1 MKIKRFH
8 GKDMRSTIRKV
19 REQLGA
25 DAVILSNR
33 RAIDGVEIVAAI
45 DYDETLL
52 EAQLAATETTQ
63 PVQKSETTNTDNL
76 IPVLKTE
83 SANLKDKQGGDG
95 LPDVYSKAA
104 LNRRMQQEPLTR
116 SSSTSYN
123 STYNSVP
130 EFTIPEIDEDDFTP
144 EITTR
149 IETPAETES
158 REAPFISDVYT
169 ASQAKTVAQPTAHIW
184 AEDPSILAMQDELK
198 SLRGLLVNQ
207 LSGLAWGQET
217 RYHPLRAR
225 LLQRL
230 LALGLSPTL
239 ARKTAAECDEKA
251 EIEKNWRHA
260 LARIA
265 KKLPIVEHDVLE
277 QGGIVALVG
286 ATGVGKTTTIAK
298 LAARYT
304 LQHGPQKVLLITTDN
319 NRVAAHEQL
328 RSYARILGVPMRVAG
343 DAETLKSL
351 IHGFADRGLILID
364 TAGMSQRDM
373 QLSEQL
379 SMITEGAKGGE
390 REVKIYL
397 TLAANSQRRVLED
410 VAQAFNK
417 IPLAGA
423 VLTKLDE
430 TTSLGG
436 ALSVTIEQGLP
447 VAWFSDGQ
455 QVPEDLH
462 RARPHSLV
470 SRSVSIMQNLSSP
483 DQNDPVS
490 LTVGG
495 MLVNANG

>member
-8 GKDMRSTIRKV
+8 AKDMRSTIRKV

-33 RAIDGVEIVAAI
+33 RVADGVEIIAAI

-52 EAQLAATETTQ
+52 EAQASAMQGFETRNS
-63 PVQKSETTNTDNL
+63 VDSDAVVEEKMESELSTNSD
-76 IPVLKTE
+76 
-83 SANLKDKQGGDG
+83 GDE
-95 LPDVYSKAA
+95 LPDVYSEAA
-104 LNRRMQQEPLTR
+104 LNRRFAQKQNHKLDDAPR
-116 SSSTSYN
+116 A
-123 STYNSVP
+123 
-130 EFTIPEIDEDDFTP
+130 EFDIDSFSIPELDDDDALTLSAAAKMKTAVR
-144 EITTR
+144 E
-149 IETPAETES
+149 EAES
-158 REAPFISDVYT
+158 DVREAPFISET
-169 ASQAKTVAQPTAHIW
+169 FSASQEKVKTPSSAHIW

-230 LALGLSPTL
+230 LALGLSPAL
-239 ARKTAAECDEKA
+239 ARKTAAHCDENT

-265 KKLPIVEHDVLE
+265 KNLSNVEQDVLE

-343 DAETLKSL
+343 DAQTLKSL
-351 IHGFADRGLILID
+351 IHSFSDKELILID

-373 QLSEQL
+373 QLSQKL
-379 SMITEGAKGGE
+379 SMITEGARGGG
-390 REVKIYL
+390 REVQIYL

-410 VAQAFNK
+410 VAQAFSK

-436 ALSVTIEQGLP
+436 ALSVTIEQALP

-470 SRSVSIMQNLSSP
+470 SRSVSIMQNLTSST
-483 DQNDPVS
+483 DDEPVS

>member
-8 GKDMRSTIRKV
+8 AKDMRSTIRKV

-33 RAIDGVEIVAAI
+33 RAADGVEIIAAI
-45 DYDETLL
+45 DYDESLL
-52 EAQLAATETTQ
+52 DTQLPTEKMVEHAVTAATATSS
-63 PVQKSETTNTDNL
+63 PA
-76 IPVLKTE
+76 TE
-83 SANLKDKQGGDG
+83 SVLTPSHTAKTQNTRGDD
-95 LPDVYSKAA
+95 LPDVYSEAA
-104 LNRRMQQEPLTR
+104 LNSRLKRQPEHR
-116 SSSTSYN
+116 SETVVADSD
-123 STYNSVP
+123 
-130 EFTIPEIDEDDFTP
+130 FTIPELDDEIKLQGSASSEDSFT
-144 EITTR
+144 
-149 IETPAETES
+149 
-158 REAPFISDVYT
+158 REAPFISET
-169 ASQAKTVAQPTAHIW
+169 LAARETQAAATTNAHIW
-184 AEDPSILAMQDELK
+184 SEDPSILAMQDELK

-230 LALGLSPTL
+230 LALGLSPVL
-239 ARKTAAECDEKA
+239 AREVAAQCDEN
-251 EIEKNWRHA
+251 ESIEKNWRCA
-260 LARIA
+260 LARIS
-265 KKLPIVEHDVLE
+265 KRLPVNELDILE

-304 LQHGPQKVLLITTDN
+304 LQHGPQKVLLITTDT

-343 DAETLKSL
+343 DADALHSL
-351 IHGFADRGLILID
+351 IHSFADKGLILID

-373 QLSEQL
+373 KLSKQLA
-379 SMITEGAKGGE
+379 MITEGAKGGG
-390 REVKIYL
+390 REVNIYL
-397 TLAANSQRRVLED
+397 TLAANSQRRVLEE
-410 VAQAFNK
+410 VTQAFSK

-430 TTSLGG
+430 TSSLGG
-436 ALSVTIEQGLP
+436 SLSVTIEQGLP

-470 SRSVSIMQNLSSP
+470 SRSVSIMQKLTSP
-483 DQNDPVS
+483 DRDDAVS

-495 MLVNANG
+495 MLANANG

>member
-8 GKDMRSTIRKV
+8 AKDMRSTIRKV
-19 REQLGA
+19 REELGA

-33 RAIDGVEIVAAI
+33 RAVDGVEIIAAI
-45 DYDETLL
+45 DYDESLL
-52 EAQLAATETTQ
+52 DSPVPATSAGSRSEAIETKAPGSEMAASVGETA
-63 PVQKSETTNTDNL
+63 
-76 IPVLKTE
+76 
-83 SANLKDKQGGDG
+83 SAPDSKHSAHDG
-95 LPDVYSKAA
+95 LPDVYSEAA
-104 LNRRMQQEPLTR
+104 LDRRTSQFRQPAFAAPDFSLPETNHEDEADLQNTEPNNTAFR
-116 SSSTSYN
+116 
-123 STYNSVP
+123 
-130 EFTIPEIDEDDFTP
+130 
-144 EITTR
+144 TT
-149 IETPAETES
+149 
-158 REAPFISDVYT
+158 PFISEPPISEPPT
-169 ASQAKTVAQPTAHIW
+169 TRQTKTETQISAPHTW
-184 AEDPSILAMQDELK
+184 SEEPSILAMQEELK

-230 LALGLSPTL
+230 LALGLSPVL
-239 ARKTAAECDEKA
+239 ARDIAAQCDEND
-251 EIEKNWRHA
+251 EIEKNWRCA

-265 KKLPIVEHDVLE
+265 KRLPLVEQDILE

-286 ATGVGKTTTIAK
+286 ATGVGKTTTVAK

-343 DAETLKSL
+343 DAQTLKSL
-351 IHGFADRGLILID
+351 IHGFAGKGLILID

-373 QLSEQL
+373 KLSKQL
-379 SMITEGAKGGE
+379 SMLTDGARSGG
-390 REVKIYL
+390 REVQIYL

-410 VAQAFNK
+410 VAHAFNK

-430 TTSLGG
+430 TSSLGG
-436 ALSVTIEQGLP
+436 ALSVTIEQSMP
-447 VAWFSDGQ
+447 VAWISDGQ

-470 SRSVSIMQNLSSP
+470 SRSVAIMQKLTSP
-483 DQNDPVS
+483 TGEDTVS
-490 LTVGG
+490 LTIGG
-495 MLVNANG
+495 MLANANG

>member
-8 GKDMRSTIRKV
+8 AKDMRSTIRKV
-19 REQLGA
+19 REELGA

-33 RAIDGVEIVAAI
+33 RTVDGVEIIAAI
-45 DYDETLL
+45 DYDESLL
-52 EAQLAATETTQ
+52 DAQSSTTQAADLTETTA
-63 PVQKSETTNTDNL
+63 SAT
-76 IPVLKTE
+76 KTE
-83 SANLKDKQGGDG
+83 AVISNNNDAGDD
-95 LPDVYSKAA
+95 LPDVYSEAA
-104 LNRRMQQEPLTR
+104 LNRRLKQGVNDTTQPFF
-116 SSSTSYN
+116 SA
-123 STYNSVP
+123 P
-130 EFTIPEIDEDDFTP
+130 DFTLPEIDDEAHIEP
-144 EITTR
+144 ET
-149 IETPAETES
+149 
-158 REAPFISDVYT
+158 REAPFISET
-169 ASQAKTVAQPTAHIW
+169 LAARETKTTAQPSAHIW
-184 AEDPSILAMQDELK
+184 SEEPSILAMQDELK

-230 LALGLSPTL
+230 LALGLSPVL
-239 ARKTAAECDEKA
+239 AREMAAQCDEND
-251 EIEKNWRHA
+251 EIEKNWRCA
-260 LARIA
+260 LARVA
-265 KKLPIVEHDVLE
+265 KRLPVTEEDVFE

-286 ATGVGKTTTIAK
+286 PTGVGKTTTIAK

-304 LQHGPQKVLLITTDN
+304 LQHGAQKVLLITTDN

-373 QLSEQL
+373 KLSQQLC
-379 SMITEGAKGGE
+379 MIKEGAKGGG
-390 REVKIYL
+390 REVQIYL

-410 VAQAFNK
+410 VAEAFNK

-436 ALSVTIEQGLP
+436 ALSVTIEQKLP
-447 VAWFSDGQ
+447 VVWFSDGQ

-470 SRSVSIMQNLSSP
+470 SRSVSIMQKLTSP
-483 DQNDPVS
+483 DRDDPVS

-495 MLVNANG
+495 MLANANG

>member
-8 GKDMRSTIRKV
+8 AKDMRSTIRKV
-19 REQLGA
+19 REELGA

-33 RAIDGVEIVAAI
+33 RAADGVEIIAAI
-45 DYDETLL
+45 EYDESLL
-52 EAQLAATETTQ
+52 DSPVLAARAEVSKVEATGSDAE
-63 PVQKSETTNTDNL
+63 KR
-76 IPVLKTE
+76 TE
-83 SANLKDKQGGDG
+83 SVLVSEPDADDD
-95 LPDVYSKAA
+95 LPDVYTEAA
-104 LNRRMQQEPLTR
+104 LNHR
-116 SSSTSYN
+116 SSQPRQPAFA
-123 STYNSVP
+123 VAD
-130 EFTIPEIDEDDFTP
+130 FTLPEINDENDAELQNTEQDNTDA
-144 EITTR
+144 R
-149 IETPAETES
+149 ETPFITEPHIS
-158 REAPFISDVYT
+158 EPPAIQQTKTDAPIR
-169 ASQAKTVAQPTAHIW
+169 AHSW
-184 AEDPSILAMQDELK
+184 SEEPSILAMQEELK

-207 LSGLAWGQET
+207 LSGLAWGQEA

-230 LALGLSPTL
+230 LALGLSPVL
-239 ARKTAAECDEKA
+239 ARDIASQCDEDD
-251 EIEKNWRHA
+251 EIEKNWRCA

-265 KKLPIVEHDVLE
+265 KRLPVVKQDILE

-343 DAETLKSL
+343 DAQALKSL
-351 IHGFADRGLILID
+351 IHGFADKGLILID

-373 QLSEQL
+373 KLSKQL
-379 SMITEGAKGGE
+379 SMLTDGARDGG
-390 REVKIYL
+390 REVQIYL

-436 ALSVTIEQGLP
+436 TLSVTIEQSMP
-447 VAWFSDGQ
+447 VAWISDGQ

-470 SRSVSIMQNLSSP
+470 SRSVAIMQKLTSP
-483 DQNDPVS
+483 EGDDPVS

>member
-8 GKDMRSTIRKV
+8 AKDMRSTIRKV
-19 REQLGA
+19 REELGA

-33 RAIDGVEIVAAI
+33 RALDGVEIIAAI
-45 DYDETLL
+45 DYDESLL
-52 EAQLAATETTQ
+52 DSPVPAISTGSRDDRSKIEAAGPEMVASADAEETVSA
-63 PVQKSETTNTDNL
+63 PGSERDAH
-76 IPVLKTE
+76 E
-83 SANLKDKQGGDG
+83 G
-95 LPDVYSKAA
+95 LPDVYSEAA
-104 LNRRMQQEPLTR
+104 LNRRPNQPRQPAFAAPDFRL
-116 SSSTSYN
+116 
-123 STYNSVP
+123 P
-130 EFTIPEIDEDDFTP
+130 EMKDEDEVDLQNTGF
-144 EITTR
+144 R
-149 IETPAETES
+149 ET
-158 REAPFISDVYT
+158 PFISEPLINESP
-169 ASQAKTVAQPTAHIW
+169 APQQATKTETQTSAHNW
-184 AEDPSILAMQDELK
+184 SEEPSILAMQEELK

-230 LALGLSPTL
+230 LALGLSPVL
-239 ARKTAAECDEKA
+239 ARDIAAQCDESD
-251 EIEKNWRHA
+251 EIEKNWRCA

-265 KKLPIVEHDVLE
+265 KRLPVVEQDILE

-286 ATGVGKTTTIAK
+286 ATGVGKTTTVAK

-304 LQHGPQKVLLITTDN
+304 LRHGPQKVLLITTDN

-343 DAETLKSL
+343 DTQTLKSL
-351 IHGFADRGLILID
+351 IHGFADKGLILID

-373 QLSEQL
+373 KLNKQL
-379 SMITEGAKGGE
+379 SMITDGARGGG
-390 REVKIYL
+390 REVQIYL

-410 VAQAFNK
+410 VARTFNK

-423 VLTKLDE
+423 VVTKLDE

-436 ALSVTIEQGLP
+436 TLSVTIEQSMP
-447 VAWFSDGQ
+447 VAWISDGQ

-470 SRSVSIMQNLSSP
+470 SRSVAIMQKLTSP
-483 DQNDPVS
+483 EGDDPVS

-495 MLVNANG
+495 MLANANG

>member
-8 GKDMRSTIRKV
+8 AKDMRSTIRNV

-33 RAIDGVEIVAAI
+33 RVADGVEIIAAI
-45 DYDETLL
+45 DYDESLL
-52 EAQLAATETTQ
+52 DAQLPTEKTAERVAAAPATEMAAS
-63 PVQKSETTNTDNL
+63 VFETEPL
-76 IPVLKTE
+76 IPSRNNSKAKNN
-83 SANLKDKQGGDG
+83 SGDD
-95 LPDVYSKAA
+95 LPDVYSEAA
-104 LNRRMQQEPLTR
+104 LNSRLKQQSEYHSPVTV
-116 SSSTSYN
+116 SA
-123 STYNSVP
+123 P
-130 EFTIPEIDEDDFTP
+130 DFAIPELDDEPVPQNSDSSETNFT
-144 EITTR
+144 
-149 IETPAETES
+149 
-158 REAPFISDVYT
+158 REAPFISETLAARQTQT
-169 ASQAKTVAQPTAHIW
+169 AAQTNAHIW
-184 AEDPSILAMQDELK
+184 SEDPSILAMQDELK

-230 LALGLSPTL
+230 LALGLSPVL
-239 ARKTAAECDEKA
+239 ARETAAQCDENDD
-251 EIEKNWRHA
+251 IEKNWRCA

-265 KKLPIVEHDVLE
+265 KRLPVNEEDILE

-298 LAARYT
+298 LAARYM
-304 LQHGPQKVLLITTDN
+304 LQHGSQKVLLITTDT

-343 DAETLKSL
+343 DADALHSL
-351 IHGFADRGLILID
+351 IHGFADKELILID

-373 QLSEQL
+373 KLSQQL
-379 SMITEGAKGGE
+379 SMITEGAKGGG

-397 TLAANSQRRVLED
+397 TLAANSQRRVLEE
-410 VAQAFNK
+410 VAEAFNK

-430 TTSLGG
+430 TSSLGG
-436 ALSVTIEQGLP
+436 SLSVTIEQGLP

-470 SRSVSIMQNLSSP
+470 SRSVSIMQKLTSP
-483 DQNDPVS
+483 DRDDAVS

-495 MLVNANG
+495 MLANANG

>member
-8 GKDMRSTIRKV
+8 AKDMRSTIRKV
-19 REQLGA
+19 REELGA

-33 RAIDGVEIVAAI
+33 RAIDGVEIIAAI

-52 EAQLAATETTQ
+52 DAQTSATQAASFTEATASVTE
-63 PVQKSETTNTDNL
+63 PVISNNN
-76 IPVLKTE
+76 
-83 SANLKDKQGGDG
+83 AGDG
-95 LPDVYSKAA
+95 LPDVYSEAA
-104 LNRRMQQEPLTR
+104 LNHRLNQRTNDTTQPSFSR
-116 SSSTSYN
+116 
-123 STYNSVP
+123 P
-130 EFTIPEIDEDDFTP
+130 DFTIPEIEDEVH
-144 EITTR
+144 
-149 IETPAETES
+149 IETET
-158 REAPFISDVYT
+158 REAPFISET
-169 ASQAKTVAQPTAHIW
+169 LAARETKTTAQPSAHIW
-184 AEDPSILAMQDELK
+184 SEEPSILAMQDELK

-230 LALGLSPTL
+230 LALGLSPVL
-239 ARKTAAECDEKA
+239 AREIAAQCDEKD
-251 EIEKNWRHA
+251 EIEKNWRCA
-260 LARIA
+260 LARVA
-265 KKLPIVEHDVLE
+265 KRLPVTEQDVLE

-286 ATGVGKTTTIAK
+286 PTGVGKTTTIAK

-304 LQHGPQKVLLITTDN
+304 LQHGAQKVLLITTDN

-351 IHGFADRGLILID
+351 IHGFADKGLILID

-373 QLSEQL
+373 KLSRQL
-379 SMITEGAKGGE
+379 SMIKEGAKGGG
-390 REVKIYL
+390 REVQIYL

-436 ALSVTIEQGLP
+436 ALSVTIEQTLP

-470 SRSVSIMQNLSSP
+470 SRSVSIMQKLTSP
-483 DQNDPVS
+483 DRDDPVS

>member
-8 GKDMRSTIRKV
+8 AKDMRSTIRKV
-19 REQLGA
+19 REELGA

-33 RAIDGVEIVAAI
+33 RAVDGVEIIAAI
-45 DYDETLL
+45 DYDESLL
-52 EAQLAATETTQ
+52 DTQ
-63 PVQKSETTNTDNL
+63 VPAVT
-76 IPVLKTE
+76 
-83 SANLKDKQGGDG
+83 SANHSDEIKADTASDSSTKQATAVSDSQQQADD
-95 LPDVYSKAA
+95 LPDVYSEAA
-104 LNRRMQQEPLTR
+104 LNRRQNQIRQPVFAAPDFRL
-116 SSSTSYN
+116 
-123 STYNSVP
+123 P
-130 EFTIPEIDEDDFTP
+130 EVNDEHDPDIQHAGNDNAEF
-144 EITTR
+144 R
-149 IETPAETES
+149 ETPFINERSVNDTPAARQASAET
-158 REAPFISDVYT
+158 
-169 ASQAKTVAQPTAHIW
+169 VARAHSW
-184 AEDPSILAMQDELK
+184 SEEPSILAMQEELK
-198 SLRGLLVNQ
+198 SLRGLLVDQ

-230 LALGLSPTL
+230 LALGLSPML
-239 ARKTAAECDEKA
+239 ARDIAAQCDEND
-251 EIEKNWRHA
+251 EIDKNWRCA

-265 KKLPIVEHDVLE
+265 KRLPVVEQDILE

-343 DAETLKSL
+343 DAQTLKSL
-351 IHGFADRGLILID
+351 IHGFADKGLILID

-373 QLSEQL
+373 KLSKQL
-379 SMITEGAKGGE
+379 SMISDGGRDGG
-390 REVKIYL
+390 REVQIYL
-397 TLAANSQRRVLED
+397 TLAANSQRGVLED
-410 VAQAFNK
+410 VARAFNK

-436 ALSVTIEQGLP
+436 SLSVTIKHSMP
-447 VAWFSDGQ
+447 VAWISDGQ

-470 SRSVSIMQNLSSP
+470 SRSVAIMQKLTSTEG
-483 DQNDPVS
+483 DDPAS
-490 LTVGG
+490 LILGG
-495 MLVNANG
+495 MLANANG